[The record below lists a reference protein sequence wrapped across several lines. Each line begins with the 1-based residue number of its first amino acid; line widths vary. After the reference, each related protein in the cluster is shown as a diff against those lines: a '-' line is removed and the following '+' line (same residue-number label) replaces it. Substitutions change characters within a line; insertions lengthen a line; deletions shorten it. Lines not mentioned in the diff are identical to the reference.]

1 MSFNISKYIKVDSE
15 EFSIYGVSLFT
26 DVLHD
31 FNSYLE
37 SKGIGYKISFF
48 KQDYIS
54 VLEQMIEGCPY
65 CPEIGI
71 SRHPSV
77 LDVAEKFGIFAV
89 YQDKPVS
96 YLRLNPKQ
104 YDEELDIWVAVI
116 DCSCTL
122 PKYRGKGISR
132 ILRIFYILLCYLAS
146 ISIVET
152 NTIALES
159 NYIMKKLDFNVIS
172 SRPSSYYPVDEI
184 LQRFLDRKYV
194 QWLVDT
200 FV

>member
-1 MSFNISKYIKVDSE
+1 MSFNISKYIKVDSD

-37 SKGIGYKISFF
+37 SKISFF

-104 YDEELDIWVAVI
+104 YDEELD
-116 DCSCTL
+116 CSCTL

-132 ILRIFYILLCYLAS
+132 ILRVFYILLCYLAD